1 MRRCGFILLLS
12 LALLAGCGDDEKKG
26 AKPADGATT
35 AEPPK
40 AKQSLQV
47 AAQELSETV
56 ASGSDCAKM
65 FERMNPASL
74 RGTTVAPGSP
84 PQPGECERNKPLFDQ
99 LAGFKPTKA
108 KELGPVGIVE
118 GTADPVKPPH
128 VSAGTWVVDQDGE
141 WRLVLAGD
149 FDRQIGVKP
158 LPSSNFDEV
167 AQQFVVA
174 AQKGDCHKFFQLLGP
189 FSGPIVATQ
198 NDEVKLCNTVSE
210 SYRKPT
216 SALHDL
222 ASDPSAKPEKLGETL
237 DFAWYAVKTKSG
249 RYWVVILT
257 TASEGDVPREL
268 AKGHSGKV
276 AVAAYVTLAKPPAP

>member
-1 MRRCGFILLLS
+1 MLLLS
-12 LALLAGCGDDEKKG
+12 LTLLAGCGDDEKKEAG
-26 AKPADGATT
+26 KSKAASTT
-35 AEPPK
+35 AEPPR
-40 AKQSLQV
+40 ARQSLQA

-56 ASGSDCAKM
+56 AGGSDCRKM

-74 RGTTVAPGSP
+74 RGTTVEPGSP

-108 KELGPVGIVE
+108 KEFGPVGIVE
-118 GTADPVKPPH
+118 GTADAVKPPH
-128 VSAGTWVVDQDGE
+128 VSAGTWVIDQDGE

-158 LPSSNFDEV
+158 LPTSNFDEV
-167 AQQFVVA
+167 AQQFVAA
-174 AQKGDCHKFFQLLGP
+174 AQKGDCHRFFQLLDP
-189 FSGPIVATQ
+189 YSGPIVATQ
-198 NDEVKLCNTVSE
+198 NDEVKVCNTVSE

-237 DFAWYAVKTKSG
+237 DFAWYAVKMKSG
-249 RYWVVILT
+249 RYWVVIVT
-257 TASEGDVPREL
+257 TASEGDIPPKL

-276 AVAAYVTLAKPPAP
+276 AVVAYVTLTKPPAP